1 MPDPAASIY
10 YGGASWRAIGWSPAL
25 GAFVGVREI
34 AGALIIE
41 AWAPENVKERVVVVV
56 VDEARK
62 LQSHGESAILSL
74 FARLIGGVQ

>member
-1 MPDPAASIY
+1 MPDPAPSIY

-41 AWAPENVKERVVVVV
+41 AWAPENVKARVV